1 MTLTEVYSACNKSGK
16 WAVECLCVRSI
27 DFASFYDGDIL
38 FYNCSDSV
46 VFFFSRFYN
55 CSDSVVF
62 FSLDFT
68 IVPTVWYF
76 FL

>member
-1 MTLTEVYSACNKSGK
+1 MTLTEVYSACNKPGK
-16 WAVECLCVRSI
+16 WAVECLCARSI
-27 DFASFYDGDIL
+27 DFASFYDGDIW

-46 VFFFSRFYN
+46 I
-55 CSDSVVF
+55 F